1 MHSCLLQM
9 FENVDDVGPHCKMDN
24 LFISVNLASELY
36 CLPNCIL
43 VHGVIQKSNC
53 SVSKSLVQEEK
64 NSKAAEQVQGT
75 VKAAVLE
82 GDSKSC
88 NLIFASCYDQK
99 PFYNDSTIKHPR
111 NDSKIQQI
119 HQQNSLPN

>member
-1 MHSCLLQM
+1 M

-24 LFISVNLASELY
+24 LFISVNLASGLY

-43 VHGVIQKSNC
+43 VHGVIQKLNC

-88 NLIFASCYDQK
+88 NLIFASCCDQK
-99 PFYNDSTIKHPR
+99 PIYNDSTIKHPR
-111 NDSKIQQI
+111 NDSKIQKI
-119 HQQNSLPN
+119 HQQISLPN